1 MHPVIV
7 NSPVAILLQYCNI
20 QANSARVLKKKKEKK
35 PTFVNHTVVLSL
47 PVSVAWTIFGDH

>member
-20 QANSARVLKKKKEKK
+20 QANSARVLKKKK
-35 PTFVNHTVVLSL
+35 PTFVNQTVVLSL
-47 PVSVAWTIFGDH
+47 PGSVAWTIFGDH